1 MSLPVG
7 FPHAHLYRHGRES
20 FSVAAAEI
28 TDRGGHNN
36 GPQHTNRRAP
46 FLCPGF
52 VFSTD
57 EGDHFVGGSVN
68 TAPQVYVHGLIRQ
81 GRNTEV
87 KQALMSQMLEEIPR
101 IAGLT
106 VEDIWIY
113 LQDIPATQM
122 IEFGRFLPAPGGEA
136 EWEREMTPEKRSRL
150 PK

>member
-1 MSLPVG
+1 MPTYTVTVANLSLSLQQKTQIAEAITT
-7 FPHAHLYRHGRES
+7 AHNAQTG
-20 FSVAAAEI
+20 
-28 TDRGGHNN
+28 
-36 GPQHTNRRAP
+36 AP
-46 FLCPGF
+46 RFFAQVLF
-52 VFSTD
+52 FSTN
-57 EGDHFVGGSVN
+57 EGDHFVGGSAN
-68 TAPQVYVHGLIRQ
+68 MAPQVYVHGLVRQ
-81 GRNTEV
+81 GRSNDV